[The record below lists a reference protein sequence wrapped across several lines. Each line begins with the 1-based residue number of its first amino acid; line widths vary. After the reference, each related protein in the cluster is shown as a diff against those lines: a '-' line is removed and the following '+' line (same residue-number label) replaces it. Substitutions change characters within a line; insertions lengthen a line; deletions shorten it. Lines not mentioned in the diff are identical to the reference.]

1 MDYSNPRK
9 FILEGIVKFTTVE
22 YENKNRNVSFTVER
36 PPLLKQIFYI
46 FLYLNIYTLQY
57 TTGYAQE
64 LFLEIKAEN
73 PISES
78 LKDSLELA
86 SSYKDFSMLRKD
98 ADSVQNKLQRFGF
111 IEAALENLVR
121 KNDSVF
127 TATYYF
133 GKKYRY
139 LKVYY
144 TSDLFSKKELGKISA
159 SVEDNFFLL
168 PFETAEASLI
178 RLNKIKASG
187 GNAFAKLKLSDFIIE
202 EPDILTAVL
211 LFDSGPSRSIDSIVV
226 KGYEKFPKSYLKH
239 YAGIKT
245 GKPFDRDK
253 LNKQNDA
260 LNGLGFVNTLKAP
273 EVLFEKEKTA
283 VYFYL
288 DKRNNNLFDGIL
300 GFATDEETNR
310 LQFNG
315 YLNLEL
321 NNNLN
326 FGEQL
331 LVNYKADGN
340 EQQNFRAR
348 ARLPYLF
355 GSPIGSE
362 LELKIFKRDSTFV
375 TTDQIARVTYQI
387 TPPSSAYVGYKASE
401 SSNLLDQAIVGSSVE
416 DYNAQF
422 FLAGVQYVKIQNDPL
437 FPAKTNISL
446 DSEFGT
452 REFSSNSEDQTRL
465 SLWAATIFELN
476 YNNSIFLQN
485 NTSLILS
492 DTFLTNELFR
502 FGGINSIRG
511 FNENSIDA
519 TLFSVLNTEYRY
531 RFGPGFYL
539 HSIIDVG
546 YFENEITKL
555 EEELYSFGIGLGLL
569 TKAGLL
575 KFSFANGISENQ
587 NFNFSNTKI
596 HLSLTSRF

>member
-1 MDYSNPRK
+1 MDYSNLRK
-9 FILEGIVKFTTVE
+9 FILRGFLKFTFVR
-22 YENKNRNVSFTVER
+22 YENKNRNVSFTIER

-46 FLYLNIYTLQY
+46 FLYLNIYALQFSI
-57 TTGYAQE
+57 GHAQE
-64 LFLEIKAEN
+64 LYLELEAEKI
-73 PISES
+73 ISEN
-78 LKDSLELA
+78 LKDSLEL
-86 SSYKDFSMLRKD
+86 SFSYENFNLLREE
-98 ADSVQNKLQRFGF
+98 ADTIQYKLQQFGYL
-111 IEAALENLVR
+111 EAILENLQK
-121 KNDSVF
+121 KNDTVF
-127 TATYYF
+127 TARYRI
-133 GKKYRY
+133 GKKYSS
-139 LKVYY
+139 LKIYY
-144 TSDLFSKKELGKISA
+144 NPELFNKKELSKISTN
-159 SVEDNFFLL
+159 VTDEFFILS
-168 PFETAEASLI
+168 FETAEASLTK
-178 RLNKIKASG
+178 LNQIKTSE
-187 GNAFAKLKLSDFIIE
+187 GNAFARIRLSDFHKEI
-202 EPDILTAVL
+202 PDIMTATL
-211 LFDSGPSRSIDSIVV
+211 LLDKGTSRTLDSIVV
-226 KGYEKFPKSYLKH
+226 KGYPKFPKSYLKH
-239 YAGIKT
+239 YAGIRT
-245 GKPFDRDK
+245 GKPFSREK
-253 LNKQNDA
+253 LNKQNDN
-260 LNGLGFVNTLKAP
+260 LNGLGFVNSMKAP
-273 EVLFEKEKTA
+273 EVLFQREKTS

-331 LVNYKADGN
+331 LVNFKADGN

-375 TTDQIARVTYQI
+375 TTDQIAKVTYQI
-387 TPPSSAYVGYKASE
+387 SPPSSAYIGYKATE
-401 SSNLLDQAIVGSSVE
+401 SSNLLDETVAGNTVE
-416 DYNAQF
+416 DYNARFFIAGLQF
-422 FLAGVQYVKIQNDPL
+422 VKIQNDPL
-437 FPAKTNISL
+437 FPNKTNVSL
-446 DSEFGT
+446 DSEFGS
-452 REFSSNSEDQTRL
+452 RDFSSRSEDQTRL
-465 SLWAATIFELN
+465 SLWAATIIELN
-476 YNNSIFLQN
+476 YNNSVFLQN
-485 NTSLILS
+485 NTRIILS

-502 FGGINSIRG
+502 FGGINSMRG

-539 HSIIDVG
+539 HSIIDIG
-546 YFENEITKL
+546 YFENNINQL
-555 EEELYSFGIGLGLL
+555 EQELYSFGMGLGLL